1 MKMVFWGRGGFTTAE
16 VLMAALFG
24 MIVMGALYGFYQ
36 EQLYSLLTQEA
47 KTATLEDGRGALD
60 IMSKVPS
67 ILLVD

>member
-1 MKMVFWGRGGFTTAE
+1 MIFWDRGGFTTAE
-16 VLMAALFG
+16 VLMAALCG
-24 MIVMGALYGFYQ
+24 MIVMGALYGFFQ
-36 EQLYSLLTQEA
+36 EQLYSLLSQEA

>member
-1 MKMVFWGRGGFTTAE
+1 
-16 VLMAALFG
+16 MAALFG
-24 MIVMGALYGFYQ
+24 MIVMGALYGFFQ
-36 EQLYSLLTQEA
+36 EQLYSLLSQEA